1 MKKIL
6 IGILGLVLASALVW
20 AAASLEIIKQPE
32 SQTVKAGESVTFSVE
47 TDVELAMSMVWCPA
61 GSFPMGSPES
71 ELGRYSN
78 EKQHKVTISSG
89 FWIGKYE
96 VTQSQYEAVMGY
108 NPASSY
114 GVGANYPVYYVSWDN
129 AMDFC
134 AKLTAIERSA
144 GRLPEGYEY
153 TLPTEAQWEYACRA
167 GTTTA
172 FNNGTNI
179 PKEEQTGWEEP
190 CPNLDS
196 VAWYWNN
203 AGIYE
208 YTSHPV
214 GQKKPNAWGIYD
226 MHGNVWE
233 WCLDWYG
240 GSYLSSAVTDPKGAS
255 TGSNR
260 VLRGGSWNYYA
271 IYCRSAYR
279 NYDYPDYD
287 GNYGFRVAL
296 SRVQ

>member
-47 TDVELAMSMVWCPA
+47 TSEEDVELAMSMVWCPA
-61 GSFPMGSPES
+61 GTFTMGSPSGEV
-71 ELGRYSN
+71 GRDSD
-78 EKQHKVTISSG
+78 ETQHSVTISHG

-96 VTQSQYEAVMGY
+96 VTQAQYRAVMGS
-108 NPASSY
+108 NPASGY
-114 GVGANYPVYYVSWDN
+114 GVGDNYPVYYVSWYD
-129 AMDFC
+129 AMEFC
-134 AKLTAIERSA
+134 QKLTEIERAA
-144 GRLPEGYEY
+144 GRLPESYAY

-179 PKEEQTGWEEP
+179 PTEEQGWGA
-190 CPNLDS
+190 CPNLDP
-196 VAWYWNN
+196 VAWYWYN
-203 AGIYE
+203 AGTYE

-226 MHGNVWE
+226 MHGNVYE
-233 WCLDWYG
+233 WCLDWYPG
-240 GSYLSSAVTDPKGAS
+240 YEGSY
-255 TGSNR
+255 R
-260 VLRGGSWNYYA
+260 VLRGGSWYCYA
-271 IYCRSAYR
+271 CFCRSAYR
-279 NYDYPDYD
+279 DYGDPSN
-287 GNYGFRVAL
+287 GSFRGFRVAL
-296 SRVQ
+296 SLVQ